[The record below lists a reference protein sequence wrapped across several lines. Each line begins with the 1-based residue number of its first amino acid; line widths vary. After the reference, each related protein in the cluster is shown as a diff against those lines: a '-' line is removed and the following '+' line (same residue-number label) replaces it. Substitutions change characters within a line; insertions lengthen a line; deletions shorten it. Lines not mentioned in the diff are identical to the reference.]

1 MKVEEFDKSAEL
13 LSKIIG
19 FYEDMNKSLL
29 NAAEIGV
36 FIDNISVAKDV
47 LPDLK
52 KLVPP
57 TIYSKYAAYFTS
69 FEQILT
75 LSGEVNFLSN
85 NKNDIAGAFGVA
97 ANCIKEFRE
106 SVLDEKQ
113 MFLWLSESKLD
124 LAEEGKKVL
133 QIGES
138 DLLEKW
144 FSYYA
149 PHLERYVYPKP
160 ESVEETEAILSDIDG
175 ECFRCALIPDFT
187 EFSDVASGQVQKI
200 EAHLENP
207 KALYFKGRIGAP
219 GLGEDIVID
228 EEFCKNGPLVS
239 VVMSSYNHD
248 EYVGRAIESVLNQTY
263 KNIEFLVADDASP
276 DNSVAVIKQYE
287 DRLAKV
293 WYYEENAG
301 ATPRLEF
308 LYDQASGKY
317 CTGLDCDDYWDEN
330 KIYLQVKYMTEHPEC
345 DVCFTGFRFENSKGE
360 ELNRVLPPNRDGA
373 DWVHYMFN
381 HGNTFS
387 NSSWMIKNELIKDH
401 SIKYGYCMRQVPDL
415 FKWSYYCSE
424 KNVHII
430 TKALTTNFYFSGGE
444 KVNISVSNPENDR
457 RALVEVANGWRDY
470 FEKVDDDTFQKAFS
484 CEFIRKDA
492 CTEEEYLCEKYFL
505 MLNYD
510 NSVLQ
515 HNALQFYAK
524 YYQRIRNCIVDRYN
538 YRQEDYWKD
547 ELEKGVLGLVKALN
561 ISKKD

>member
-29 NAAEIGV
+29 NAAEIGA
-36 FIDNISVAKDV
+36 FIDNISVSKDV

-57 TIYSKYAAYFTS
+57 TIYSKYASYFTS

-75 LSGEVNFLSN
+75 LSGEVSFLSN

-160 ESVEETEAILSDIDG
+160 ESAEETEAILSDIDG
-175 ECFRCALIPDFT
+175 DCFRCALIPDLT
-187 EFSDVASGQVQKI
+187 EFSDVVSGQVKKL
-200 EAHLENP
+200 EAHIENP
-207 KALYFKGRIGAP
+207 KAIYFKGRIGAP
-219 GLGEDIVID
+219 DLSEEIVID
-228 EEFCKNGPLVS
+228 EEFCKNGPLVT
-239 VVMSSYNHD
+239 VVMTSYNHD

-263 KNIEFLVADDASP
+263 KNIEFLVTDDASP
-276 DNSVAVIKQYE
+276 DNSVEVIKKYE
-287 DRLAKV
+287 SRITKV
-293 WYYEENAG
+293 WYFKENRG
-301 ATPRLEF
+301 GTPCLEF
-308 LYDQASGKY
+308 LYDEAKGAFVAS
-317 CTGLDCDDYWDEN
+317 LDCDDYWDEN
-330 KIYLQVKYMTEHPEC
+330 KIYLQVKYMTEHPDC
-345 DVCFTGFRFENSKGE
+345 DVCLTGFRFENAEGV
-360 ELNRVLPPNRDGA
+360 ELNRIIAPNRTGA
-373 DWVHYMFN
+373 EWIHYMYN
-381 HGNTFS
+381 HGNIFS
-387 NSSWMIKNELIKDH
+387 NSSWMLKSEIAKDH
-401 SIKYGYCMRQVPDL
+401 KLKYGYCMRQVPDL
-415 FKWSYYCSE
+415 FKWVYYCE
-424 KNVHII
+424 EMTVYVIPI
-430 TKALTTNFYFSGGE
+430 VLTSHFYFSGGE
-444 KVNISVSNPENDR
+444 KINVSVSNPENDR
-457 RALVEVANGWRDY
+457 RALLEVANAWRDF
-470 FEKVDDDTFQKAFS
+470 FEKVNDDIFQEAFR
-484 CEFIRKDA
+484 EDFIRKEA

-510 NSVLQ
+510 NSILQ

-524 YYQRIRNCIVDRYN
+524 FFQKIRNCILEKYN
-538 YRQEDYWKD
+538 YRPEDYWKD
-547 ELEKGVLGLVKALN
+547 EMEKGVLGLVKALN
-561 ISKKD
+561 ITKKE